1 MLCIWQPVSGTHRK
15 RLSSQG
21 SAHPP
26 ERRTR
31 SPNPDPRGQA
41 LSIALSSSLHRQ
53 QGQPCPSS
61 GPGHLPQ
68 PQGQEGLSCSTHT
81 GTEDP
86 SGERKG
92 STGPGSKGRT
102 PVLARLWGEV
112 GGQNSHPL
120 APREAPNPQARQP
133 GHLPQGRLESA
144 IILLK
149 SQEQIR
155 QLWKCPPNA
164 PTGRRR
170 QRGQACL
177 QAWCPQS
184 RGVDPSLQRQWE
196 RLPSPPPHPPQTS
209 SGHRSAGS
217 RDRGRTEHIGRRGG
231 STSRQGGRPR
241 ARLSG
246 QGRGVHS
253 LRRAANRAREGW

>member
-86 SGERKG
+86 GGERKG

-120 APREAPNPQARQP
+120 APREAPNPQGETARAPATGKARVCRHPAQEPRADKAALEMPSKCTNRQAETVRAGLPAGWVPPVP
-133 GHLPQGRLESA
+133 GSRPLCKGSG
-144 IILLK
+144 
-149 SQEQIR
+149 
-155 QLWKCPPNA
+155 NA
-164 PTGRRR
+164 FP
-170 QRGQACL
+170 
-177 QAWCPQS
+177 
-184 RGVDPSLQRQWE
+184 
-196 RLPSPPPHPPQTS
+196 RLPHTLPRQAVATAPPAPGTAQT
-209 SGHRSAGS
+209 
-217 RDRGRTEHIGRRGG
+217 RGG
-231 STSRQGGRPR
+231 QSI
-241 ARLSG
+241 
-246 QGRGVHS
+246 
-253 LRRAANRAREGW
+253 